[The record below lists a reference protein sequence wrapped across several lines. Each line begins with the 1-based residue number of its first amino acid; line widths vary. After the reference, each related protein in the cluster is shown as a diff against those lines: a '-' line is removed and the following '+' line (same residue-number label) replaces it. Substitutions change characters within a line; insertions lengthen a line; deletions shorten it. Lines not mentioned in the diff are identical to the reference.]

1 MSPDKKQSILSEYP
15 TNRVENIKLSGN
27 SYLSPRSSYD
37 VTRRSRKPVVKG
49 KYPDQAKRTT
59 WELEKYM
66 TKKIPEVINPSI
78 PITFD
83 TGSEEDPN
91 ELNMDLDEIRDKINE
106 KKRGVAMARLKEF
119 NDNKMIAVA

>member
-1 MSPDKKQSILSEYP
+1 
-15 TNRVENIKLSGN
+15 
-27 SYLSPRSSYD
+27 
-37 VTRRSRKPVVKG
+37 
-49 KYPDQAKRTT
+49 
-59 WELEKYM
+59 M
-66 TKKIPEVINPSI
+66 TKKIPEVLNPSI

-83 TGSEEDPN
+83 TGNEEDPN

>member
-1 MSPDKKQSILSEYP
+1 
-15 TNRVENIKLSGN
+15 
-27 SYLSPRSSYD
+27 
-37 VTRRSRKPVVKG
+37 
-49 KYPDQAKRTT
+49 
-59 WELEKYM
+59 M
-66 TKKIPEVINPSI
+66 TKKIPEVLNPSI